1 MADRYSIK
9 NRWLSISPGMAI
21 PTYNR
26 LPISNRVIAMNSFGL
41 PGSNARRQVLRALA
55 ATLGAGLAGSAGPVI
70 AQPPYARTFRV
81 GLTPAFVHD
90 QHALMG
96 HWRRYLEVQ
105 LGVAI
110 EFLPRNSYRETMDLL
125 HQGRLDFA
133 WLCDYPFLYLKD
145 LVRLLAVPLNQGRP
159 YYRAY
164 LLVHADNPGP
174 KSMADLKGAAFA
186 YSDPYSNT
194 GYLVPRYQVRQLGED
209 PNSFFRKT
217 FFTWSHRKAVEAV
230 ASGMADGA
238 SMDSFVWDTLTRIKP
253 ELTGR
258 TRIIGASPEFGFP
271 PFAAHRSVSAADF
284 AAMQGVLLGMQNDEV
299 GRKLLERLNLTGF
312 IAGERRLYD
321 GVVRMMR
328 AFGEY

>member
-1 MADRYSIK
+1 MTL
-9 NRWLSISPGMAI
+9 W
-21 PTYNR
+21 
-26 LPISNRVIAMNSFGL
+26 
-41 PGSNARRQVLRALA
+41 RQ
-55 ATLGAGLAGSAGPVI
+55 
-70 AQPPYARTFRV
+70 
-81 GLTPAFVHD
+81 
-90 QHALMG
+90 
-96 HWRRYLEVQ
+96 YLESK

-145 LVRLLAVPLNQGRP
+145 LVRLLAVPLNNGRP

-164 LLVHADNPGP
+164 LLVHAENPKAAG
-174 KSMADLKGAAFA
+174 MADLKGAAFA

-194 GYLVPRYQVRQLGED
+194 GYLVPRFQVRQLGED
-209 PNSFFRKT
+209 PNTYFRKT

-230 ASGMADGA
+230 ASGMAEGA
-238 SMDSFVWDTLTRIKP
+238 SMDSFVWDTLKRIKP
-253 ELTGR
+253 ELTQR

-284 AAMQGVLLGMQNDEV
+284 AAMQNALVGMQGDDI
-299 GRKLLERLNLTGF
+299 GRSLLDQLNLTGF
-312 IAGERRLYD
+312 VAGERRLYD
-321 GVVRMMR
+321 GVVKMMR

>member
-1 MADRYSIK
+1 MSNQTLK
-9 NRWLSISPGMAI
+9 PSPQELPNG
-21 PTYNR
+21 NGRR
-26 LPISNRVIAMNSFGL
+26 L
-41 PGSNARRQVLRALA
+41 VLRALA
-55 ATLGAGLAGSAGPVI
+55 ATLGSGLAGALCAAPAAGSV
-70 AQPPYARTFRV
+70 RTFRV

-90 QHALMG
+90 QHALMTQ
-96 HWRRYLEVQ
+96 WRQYLEAR

-145 LVRLLAVPLNQGRP
+145 LVRLMAVPLNNGRP

-164 LLVHADNPGP
+164 LLVHADNPKPAG
-174 KSMADLKGAAFA
+174 MADLKGATFA

-194 GYLVPRYQVRQLGED
+194 GYLVPRFQIHQLGED
-209 PNSFFRKT
+209 PRSFFRKT

-230 ASGMADGA
+230 ASGMAEGA
-238 SMDSFVWDTLTRIKP
+238 SMDSFVWDTLKRIKP
-253 ELTGR
+253 ELTQR
-258 TRIIGASPEFGFP
+258 TRIVGASPEFGFP

-284 AAMQGVLLGMQNDEV
+284 AAMQGALIGMQDDEAGRSLLGQ
-299 GRKLLERLNLTGF
+299 LNLSGF
-312 IAGERRLYD
+312 VAGDRRLYD

>member
-1 MADRYSIK
+1 
-9 NRWLSISPGMAI
+9 L
-21 PTYNR
+21 
-26 LPISNRVIAMNSFGL
+26 
-41 PGSNARRQVLRALA
+41 VLRALA
-55 ATLGAGLAGSAGPVI
+55 ATMGSGLLGTSRVASSAS
-70 AQPPYARTFRV
+70 YARTFRV

-90 QHALMG
+90 QHALMA
-96 HWRRYLEVQ
+96 HWRQYLEAK

-145 LVRLLAVPLNQGRP
+145 LVRLLAVPLNNGRP

-164 LLVHADNPGP
+164 LLVHADNPKPAG
-174 KSMADLKGAAFA
+174 MADLKGATFA

-194 GYLVPRYQVRQLGED
+194 GYLVPRFQVHQLGED
-209 PNSFFRKT
+209 PRSFFRKT

-230 ASGMADGA
+230 ASGMAEGA
-238 SMDSFVWDTLTRIKP
+238 SMDSFVWDTLKRIKP
-253 ELTGR
+253 ELTQR
-258 TRIIGASPEFGFP
+258 TRIVGASPEFGFP

-284 AAMQGVLLGMQNDEV
+284 AAMQGALIGMQDDEA
-299 GRKLLERLNLTGF
+299 GRSLLEQLNLTGF
-312 IAGERRLYD
+312 VAGDRRLYE